1 MLNSFTK
8 SLFFPCFLCQSTSD
22 PVLFHVPLQFVHV
35 FTDIAHFMTPTKVIC
50 CEIQLFKYFVLLL
63 PFSNGLPIHIAFSSD
78 TDSPFSRLYYSVKW

>member
-8 SLFFPCFLCQSTSD
+8 SLFFCCFLCQSTSD
-22 PVLFHVPLQFVHV
+22 PVLFYVPLQYVHV
-35 FTDIAHFMTPTKVIC
+35 FTDIARFMAPTKVIC